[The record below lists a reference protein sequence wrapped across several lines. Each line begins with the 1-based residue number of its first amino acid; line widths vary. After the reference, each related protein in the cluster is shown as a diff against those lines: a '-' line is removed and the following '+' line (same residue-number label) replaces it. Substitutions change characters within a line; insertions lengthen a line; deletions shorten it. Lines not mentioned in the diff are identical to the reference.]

1 MITHL
6 DYSCLSAARPVLAY
20 IDPNTVHSVF
30 TGIMP
35 MLIAGLTAV
44 LAVIVW
50 PLIVVRA
57 RLGKWLR
64 GGSKLRW
71 VAFVMGILALLAGI
85 AVICVLVLG

>member
-6 DYSCLSAARPVLAY
+6 TYSYLSASIAALAY

-30 TGIMP
+30 SGIMP
-35 MLIAGLTAV
+35 MLIAGVTTV
-44 LAVIVW
+44 LVVLVW
-50 PLIVVRA
+50 PLIVMRN

>member
-6 DYSCLSAARPVLAY
+6 DYSCLSAAGPVLAY

-35 MLIAGLTAV
+35 MLIAGITVALTV
-44 LAVIVW
+44 LAW
-50 PLIVVRA
+50 PMIIMRN

-71 VAFVMGILALLAGI
+71 VAFIISILVLLAGI
-85 AVICVLVLG
+85 AVVCGVVFG